1 MNYELKAE
9 TAHIRLSTADDPQ
22 ARIAACEKE
31 IAAALEKHGC
41 ILIVQV
47 AAKDETK

>member
-1 MNYELKAE
+1 MDYVMNALTGYMHLKAPE
-9 TAHIRLSTADDPQ
+9 TPEQ
-22 ARIAACEKE
+22 RIAACEKE

-47 AAKDETK
+47 AAKEEPK

>member
-1 MNYELKAE
+1 MDYTLNAAPAVLKLE
-9 TAHIRLSTADDPQ
+9 STSPEQ
-22 ARIAACEKE
+22 RIAECELD

-47 AAKDETK
+47 AAKEPKA